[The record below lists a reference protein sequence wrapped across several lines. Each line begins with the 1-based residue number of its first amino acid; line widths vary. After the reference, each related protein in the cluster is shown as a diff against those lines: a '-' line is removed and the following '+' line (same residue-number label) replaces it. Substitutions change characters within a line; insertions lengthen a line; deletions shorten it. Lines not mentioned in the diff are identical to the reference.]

1 MPPRR
6 RRTLAPETVKLN
18 VDEVRESIARAQ
30 RKQAALVVLQGSE
43 SEIGT
48 HVMLDRA
55 VTIGRDPKTELPL
68 QDEGISRRHC
78 RIAFDKEKAP
88 FFIEDLGSTNGTL
101 LNGKRLQAAKKLE
114 AGDRIY
120 LGACVV
126 KFTYSDALEVGYHAQ
141 MDVLVGTDDLT
152 GLIAKRR
159 FDAAFVRAVEEA
171 RRMRAAA
178 RRHDA
183 RSRRAQADQ
192 RHARPSRRRAHHRRG
207 RQAHRHGG
215 VGARRGL
222 PLRRRRV
229 RRVFARARQ
238 ARRRQGRRDHPR
250 ARRRHIASRRT
261 ASSCARPSASASA
274 PIPRTAP
281 APSCSCVTPTRRSTA
296 PRRRAAI
303 ACAHEPAAPR
313 HRRRLEVAATSYVTW
328 PSEPLEDEASSLA
341 VGAMSALLE
350 RDQRVRHHPRRAA
363 RGAADAEAARVRRRA
378 AEARRRADAPPA
390 ARAWRW

>member
-48 HVMLDRA
+48 HVMLDKP
-55 VTIGRDPKTELPL
+55 VTLGRDPKAELTL

-78 RIAFDKEKAP
+78 RIFFEKDKVA

-120 LGACVV
+120 LGACVI

-159 FDAAFVRAVEEA
+159 FDAAYVRAVEEA
-171 RRMRAAA
+171 RRMRAPLAVMML
-178 RRHDA
+178 DL
-183 RSRRAQADQ
+183 D
-192 RHARPSRRRAHHRRG
+192 G
-207 RQAHRHGG
+207 LKLINDTHGHP
-215 VGARRGL
+215 VGAHTIGEVGKIIGQIVSPHGAACRFGGDEFAAFL
-222 PLRRRRV
+222 PNLGKRDGAKVGETIRALVAGHRFEKDGVVVRPTISIGVSAFPEDGAAADILLRK
-229 RRVFARARQ
+229 A
-238 ARRRQGRRDHPR
+238 
-250 ARRRHIASRRT
+250 
-261 ASSCARPSASASA
+261 
-274 PIPRTAP
+274 
-281 APSCSCVTPTRRSTA
+281 
-296 PRRRAAI
+296 
-303 ACAHEPAAPR
+303 
-313 HRRRLEVAATSYVTW
+313 
-328 PSEPLEDEASSLA
+328 DEALYRA
-341 VGAMSALLE
+341 KKTG
-350 RDQRVRHHPRRAA
+350 RDRVNT
-363 RGAADAEAARVRRRA
+363 
-378 AEARRRADAPPA
+378 
-390 ARAWRW
+390 

>member
-48 HVMLDRA
+48 HVMLDRP

-78 RIAFDKEKAP
+78 RISFDKEKSA

-101 LNGKRLQAAKKLE
+101 LNGKRLQATKKLE

-159 FDAAFVRAVEEA
+159 FDAAYVRAVEEA
-171 RRMRAAA
+171 RRMRGPLAVMMLDLDGLKQINDTHGHPVGAHTIAEVGKIIGQVVSPHGAACRFGGDEFA
-178 RRHDA
+178 AFLPRFGKRDGA
-183 RSRRAQADQ
+183 KVGETIRALVASHRFEKDGIVVRPTISIGVSAYPEDGTSAELLL
-192 RHARPSRRRAHHRRG
+192 RHADEALYRAKKTG
-207 RQAHRHGG
+207 RD
-215 VGARRGL
+215 
-222 PLRRRRV
+222 RV
-229 RRVFARARQ
+229 R
-238 ARRRQGRRDHPR
+238 
-250 ARRRHIASRRT
+250 T
-261 ASSCARPSASASA
+261 
-274 PIPRTAP
+274 
-281 APSCSCVTPTRRSTA
+281 
-296 PRRRAAI
+296 
-303 ACAHEPAAPR
+303 
-313 HRRRLEVAATSYVTW
+313 
-328 PSEPLEDEASSLA
+328 
-341 VGAMSALLE
+341 
-350 RDQRVRHHPRRAA
+350 
-363 RGAADAEAARVRRRA
+363 
-378 AEARRRADAPPA
+378 
-390 ARAWRW
+390 

>member
-48 HVMLDRA
+48 HIMLDRA

-78 RIAFDKEKAP
+78 RIYFDKEKGA
-88 FFIEDLGSTNGTL
+88 FFIEDLNSTNGTL
-101 LNGKRLQAAKKLE
+101 LNGKRLQGTKKLE

-159 FDAAFVRAVEEA
+159 FDAAYVRAVEEA
-171 RRMRAAA
+171 RRMRAPLAVMML
-178 RRHDA
+178 DLDGLK
-183 RSRRAQADQ
+183 QINDT
-192 RHARPSRRRAHHRRG
+192 
-207 RQAHRHGG
+207 HGHP
-215 VGARRGL
+215 VGAYTIAEVGKLIGQVVSTHGAACRFGGDEFAAFL
-222 PLRRRRV
+222 PNLGKRDGARVGETIRQLVAGHRFEKDGVVVRPTISIGVSAFPDDGATADLLLRKADEALYRAKKTGRDRV
-229 RRVFARARQ
+229 R
-238 ARRRQGRRDHPR
+238 
-250 ARRRHIASRRT
+250 T
-261 ASSCARPSASASA
+261 
-274 PIPRTAP
+274 
-281 APSCSCVTPTRRSTA
+281 
-296 PRRRAAI
+296 
-303 ACAHEPAAPR
+303 
-313 HRRRLEVAATSYVTW
+313 
-328 PSEPLEDEASSLA
+328 
-341 VGAMSALLE
+341 
-350 RDQRVRHHPRRAA
+350 
-363 RGAADAEAARVRRRA
+363 
-378 AEARRRADAPPA
+378 
-390 ARAWRW
+390 

>member
-78 RIAFDKEKAP
+78 RIAFDKEKNA

-101 LNGKRLQAAKKLE
+101 LNGKRLQATKKLE

-159 FDAAFVRAVEEA
+159 FDAAFVRAVDEA
-171 RRMRAAA
+171 RRMRAQLAVMMLDLDGLKLINDTHGHPIGAHTIAEVGKIIGQVVSPHGAA
-178 RRHDA
+178 CRFGGDEFAAFLPKFGKRDGA
-183 RSRRAQADQ
+183 KVGETIRALVAGHRFEKDGIVVRPTISIGVSAYPEDGATADLLL
-192 RHARPSRRRAHHRRG
+192 RHADEALYRAKKTG
-207 RQAHRHGG
+207 RD
-215 VGARRGL
+215 
-222 PLRRRRV
+222 RV
-229 RRVFARARQ
+229 R
-238 ARRRQGRRDHPR
+238 
-250 ARRRHIASRRT
+250 T
-261 ASSCARPSASASA
+261 
-274 PIPRTAP
+274 
-281 APSCSCVTPTRRSTA
+281 
-296 PRRRAAI
+296 
-303 ACAHEPAAPR
+303 
-313 HRRRLEVAATSYVTW
+313 
-328 PSEPLEDEASSLA
+328 
-341 VGAMSALLE
+341 
-350 RDQRVRHHPRRAA
+350 
-363 RGAADAEAARVRRRA
+363 
-378 AEARRRADAPPA
+378 
-390 ARAWRW
+390 

>member
-55 VTIGRDPKTELPL
+55 VTIGRDPKIELPL

-78 RIAFDKEKAP
+78 RIAFDKEKNA

-101 LNGKRLQAAKKLE
+101 LNGKRLQATKKLE

-159 FDAAFVRAVEEA
+159 FDAAFVRAVDEA
-171 RRMRAAA
+171 RRMRAQLAVMMLDLDGLKLINDTHGHPVGAHTIAEVGKIIGQVVSPHGAA
-178 RRHDA
+178 CRFGGDEFAAFLPKFGKRDGA
-183 RSRRAQADQ
+183 KVGETIRALVAGHRFEKDGIVVRPTISIGVSAYPEDGATADLLL
-192 RHARPSRRRAHHRRG
+192 RHADEALYRAKKTG
-207 RQAHRHGG
+207 RD
-215 VGARRGL
+215 
-222 PLRRRRV
+222 RV
-229 RRVFARARQ
+229 R
-238 ARRRQGRRDHPR
+238 
-250 ARRRHIASRRT
+250 T
-261 ASSCARPSASASA
+261 
-274 PIPRTAP
+274 
-281 APSCSCVTPTRRSTA
+281 
-296 PRRRAAI
+296 
-303 ACAHEPAAPR
+303 
-313 HRRRLEVAATSYVTW
+313 
-328 PSEPLEDEASSLA
+328 
-341 VGAMSALLE
+341 
-350 RDQRVRHHPRRAA
+350 
-363 RGAADAEAARVRRRA
+363 
-378 AEARRRADAPPA
+378 
-390 ARAWRW
+390 

>member
-48 HVMLDRA
+48 HVMLDRP

-78 RIAFDKEKAP
+78 SIAFDKDKSA

-101 LNGKRLQAAKKLE
+101 LNGKRLQSAKKLE

-159 FDAAFVRAVEEA
+159 FDAAYVRAVDEA
-171 RRMRAAA
+171 RRMRAPLAVMMLDLDGLKRINDTHGHPVGAHTIAEVGKIIGKVVSPHGAA
-178 RRHDA
+178 CRFGGDEFAAFLPNLGKRDGA
-183 RSRRAQADQ
+183 RVGETIRALVAGHRFEKDGVVVRPTISIGVSAYPEDGASADLLL
-192 RHARPSRRRAHHRRG
+192 RHADEALYRAKKTG
-207 RQAHRHGG
+207 RD
-215 VGARRGL
+215 
-222 PLRRRRV
+222 RV
-229 RRVFARARQ
+229 R
-238 ARRRQGRRDHPR
+238 
-250 ARRRHIASRRT
+250 T
-261 ASSCARPSASASA
+261 
-274 PIPRTAP
+274 
-281 APSCSCVTPTRRSTA
+281 
-296 PRRRAAI
+296 
-303 ACAHEPAAPR
+303 
-313 HRRRLEVAATSYVTW
+313 
-328 PSEPLEDEASSLA
+328 
-341 VGAMSALLE
+341 
-350 RDQRVRHHPRRAA
+350 
-363 RGAADAEAARVRRRA
+363 
-378 AEARRRADAPPA
+378 
-390 ARAWRW
+390 

>member
-48 HVMLDRA
+48 HVMLDKP
-55 VTIGRDPKTELPL
+55 VTLGRDPKAELTL

-78 RIAFDKEKAP
+78 RIAFEKEKSA

-101 LNGKRLQAAKKLE
+101 LNGKRLQAPKKLE

-159 FDAAFVRAVEEA
+159 FDAAYVRAVEEA
-171 RRMRAAA
+171 RRMRAPLAVMMLDLDGLK
-178 RRHDA
+178 RINDT
-183 RSRRAQADQ
+183 
-192 RHARPSRRRAHHRRG
+192 
-207 RQAHRHGG
+207 HGHP
-215 VGARRGL
+215 VGAHTIAEVGKLIGQVVSPHGAACRFGGDEFAAFL
-222 PLRRRRV
+222 PNLGKRDGARVGETVRACVAGHRFEKDGVVVRPTISIGVSAFPDDGSAADVLLRK
-229 RRVFARARQ
+229 A
-238 ARRRQGRRDHPR
+238 
-250 ARRRHIASRRT
+250 
-261 ASSCARPSASASA
+261 
-274 PIPRTAP
+274 
-281 APSCSCVTPTRRSTA
+281 
-296 PRRRAAI
+296 
-303 ACAHEPAAPR
+303 
-313 HRRRLEVAATSYVTW
+313 
-328 PSEPLEDEASSLA
+328 DEALYRAKKS
-341 VGAMSALLE
+341 G
-350 RDQRVRHHPRRAA
+350 RDRVNT
-363 RGAADAEAARVRRRA
+363 
-378 AEARRRADAPPA
+378 
-390 ARAWRW
+390 

>member
-48 HVMLDRA
+48 HVMLDRP

-78 RIAFDKEKAP
+78 RIFFDQPKNA

-101 LNGKRLQAAKKLE
+101 LNGKRLQATKKLE

-159 FDAAFVRAVEEA
+159 FDAAFVRAVDEA
-171 RRMRAAA
+171 RRMRAALA
-178 RRHDA
+178 VMMLDLDGLKRINDTHGHPVGAHTIAEVGKIIGQVVSPHGAACRFGGDEFA
-183 RSRRAQADQ
+183 AFLPKFAKRDGAKVGETIRALVAGHRFEKDGIVVRPTISIGVSAFPEDGATADLLL
-192 RHARPSRRRAHHRRG
+192 RHADEALYRAKKTG
-207 RQAHRHGG
+207 RD
-215 VGARRGL
+215 
-222 PLRRRRV
+222 RV
-229 RRVFARARQ
+229 R
-238 ARRRQGRRDHPR
+238 
-250 ARRRHIASRRT
+250 T
-261 ASSCARPSASASA
+261 
-274 PIPRTAP
+274 
-281 APSCSCVTPTRRSTA
+281 
-296 PRRRAAI
+296 
-303 ACAHEPAAPR
+303 
-313 HRRRLEVAATSYVTW
+313 
-328 PSEPLEDEASSLA
+328 
-341 VGAMSALLE
+341 
-350 RDQRVRHHPRRAA
+350 
-363 RGAADAEAARVRRRA
+363 
-378 AEARRRADAPPA
+378 
-390 ARAWRW
+390 

>member
-48 HVMLDRA
+48 HVMLDRP

-78 RIAFDKEKAP
+78 RISFDKEKSA

-101 LNGKRLQAAKKLE
+101 LNGKRLQTTKKLE

-159 FDAAFVRAVEEA
+159 FDAAYVRAVDEA
-171 RRMRAAA
+171 RRGRAPLAVMMLDLDGLKRINDTHGHPVGAHTIAEVGKIIGQVVSPHGAA
-178 RRHDA
+178 CRFGGDEFAAFLPKFGKRDGIKVGETI
-183 RSRRAQADQ
+183 RALVANHRFEKDGIVVRPTISIGVSAYPEDGATAELLL
-192 RHARPSRRRAHHRRG
+192 RHADEALYRAKKTG
-207 RQAHRHGG
+207 RD
-215 VGARRGL
+215 
-222 PLRRRRV
+222 RV
-229 RRVFARARQ
+229 R
-238 ARRRQGRRDHPR
+238 
-250 ARRRHIASRRT
+250 T
-261 ASSCARPSASASA
+261 
-274 PIPRTAP
+274 
-281 APSCSCVTPTRRSTA
+281 
-296 PRRRAAI
+296 
-303 ACAHEPAAPR
+303 
-313 HRRRLEVAATSYVTW
+313 
-328 PSEPLEDEASSLA
+328 
-341 VGAMSALLE
+341 
-350 RDQRVRHHPRRAA
+350 
-363 RGAADAEAARVRRRA
+363 
-378 AEARRRADAPPA
+378 
-390 ARAWRW
+390 

>member
-78 RIAFDKEKAP
+78 RIAFDKEKNA

-101 LNGKRLQAAKKLE
+101 LNGKRLQATKKLE

-159 FDAAFVRAVEEA
+159 FDAAFVRAVDES
-171 RRMRAAA
+171 RRMRKTLAVMMLDLDGLKLINDTHGHPVGAHTIAEVGKIIGQVVSPHGAACRFGGDEFA
-178 RRHDA
+178 AFLPKFGKRDGA
-183 RSRRAQADQ
+183 KVGETIRALVAGHRFEKDGIVVRPTISIGVSAYPEDGATAELLL
-192 RHARPSRRRAHHRRG
+192 RHADEALYRAKKTG
-207 RQAHRHGG
+207 RD
-215 VGARRGL
+215 
-222 PLRRRRV
+222 RV
-229 RRVFARARQ
+229 R
-238 ARRRQGRRDHPR
+238 
-250 ARRRHIASRRT
+250 T
-261 ASSCARPSASASA
+261 
-274 PIPRTAP
+274 
-281 APSCSCVTPTRRSTA
+281 
-296 PRRRAAI
+296 
-303 ACAHEPAAPR
+303 
-313 HRRRLEVAATSYVTW
+313 
-328 PSEPLEDEASSLA
+328 
-341 VGAMSALLE
+341 
-350 RDQRVRHHPRRAA
+350 
-363 RGAADAEAARVRRRA
+363 
-378 AEARRRADAPPA
+378 
-390 ARAWRW
+390 